1 MKRVLITGAGA
12 GIGLACT
19 KKFLKDGWN
28 VLAHY
33 NSSKD
38 ELVRLQKEYS
48 DKKLALIQADLGKQ
62 PDLEK
67 FLKQLKTEKLTALV
81 NNAGIYD
88 LSKKAED
95 RIKNTQGVLLVNLI
109 VPTLIIEAVIEGM
122 KAQKEG
128 AIVNISS
135 IGAHYGSGSDN
146 VFYGAA
152 KRGLEAVTKT
162 FAREGAP
169 FHICVNTVRPGV
181 TNTEFHSK
189 AGKDPNQ
196 RMKTIPMGKIIE
208 PQEIA
213 ELVFFACNNNRSI
226 TNQIISVAG
235 GE

>member
-19 KKFLKDGWN
+19 KKFLQDGWD

-33 NSSKD
+33 HSSKD
-38 ELVRLQKEYS
+38 ELNRLQKEYPA
-48 DKKLALIQADLGKQ
+48 KLETIQADLSKQ
-62 PDLEK
+62 PELEK

-95 RIKNTQGVLLVNLI
+95 RIENVQGVLLVNLI
-109 VPTLIIEAVIEGM
+109 APTLIIEAVIEGM
-122 KAQKEG
+122 KTQTEG

-169 FHICVNTVRPGV
+169 FQVIVNTIRPGV
-181 TNTEFHSK
+181 TNTDFHRK
-189 AGKDPNQ
+189 AGKDVQKRIAN
-196 RMKTIPMGKIIE
+196 IPIKRLVE
-208 PQEIA
+208 PEDVA
-213 ELVFFACNNNRSI
+213 ALVFLACSNPCV
-226 TNQIISVAG
+226 TNQIITISG